1 MRVATAFL
9 ATLLM
14 VAASTA
20 SAVVVVNDGDFSGWI
35 LGSSGVG
42 GGTATTVVEAAG
54 GNPGARLNITT
65 VTSGVSQ
72 TAFGTAVKPDF
83 SSSATLTGTPFV
95 VRFDVLSGAGAFGQ
109 GQAVQL
115 LVEQGGSLY
124 AMPIGVTGV
133 VGAFTTVS
141 LGGTFNAA
149 SFSLVSGA
157 GPALPNLGGGTAT
170 RFGLA
175 AGNTNSA
182 TLTQYYDNF
191 VLDLAAAPPPA
202 APPGSAIPTM
212 STWALVLLAMLL
224 GTMAALHRRRR

>member
-14 VAASTA
+14 AAASTA

-35 LGSSGVG
+35 LGSYGVG
-42 GGTATTVVEAAG
+42 GGTATTLVEPAG
-54 GNPGARLNITT
+54 GNPGARLNVTT
-65 VTSGVSQ
+65 VTSGLSQ

-83 SSSATLTGTPFV
+83 SSSAPLTGTSFV

-115 LVEQGGSLY
+115 LVEQGGLLY

-141 LGGTFNAA
+141 LGGTFNPA

-157 GPALPNLGGGTAT
+157 GPAVPNLGGGTAT

-191 VLDLAAAPPPA
+191 VLDLATAPPA

-224 GTMAALHRRRR
+224 GTMAALRRRR